1 MCILFSLFHVCQSLR
16 GKPSAAGATNWLFPS
31 EFYRFI
37 VSWSRAGSANTKPRP
52 IAQTM
57 VCTLCLCLCTV
68 LGKQSDFLS
77 LAGRLTFA
85 MYKKQGA
92 RRYSWELNRYMKK
105 NRHISPFKS
114 TATAGINSPSIQ
126 FHVQREKGEVMIVSE
141 LGNWQH
147 SIISCAYTWLPIT
160 DKHQGKTSN
169 DFVWQKFVT
178 SSN

>member
-1 MCILFSLFHVCQSLR
+1 MCVRVFAVNHRPLAPQTGSFPQNFTDLLSADPEPAQRIQNLGQLH
-16 GKPSAAGATNWLFPS
+16 KPWSAHCACD
-31 EFYRFI
+31 
-37 VSWSRAGSANTKPRP
+37 VQCVSANN
-52 IAQTM
+52 
-57 VCTLCLCLCTV
+57 
-68 LGKQSDFLS
+68 
-77 LAGRLTFA
+77 LTFSVWQGGWPLQC
-85 MYKKQGA
+85 KKQGA

-160 DKHQGKTSN
+160 DKPQGKTSN
-169 DFVWQKFVT
+169 DFVWQQFVT